1 MRLFNSWKL
10 LMKTLLLMFFCL
22 FILSFP
28 HTLYAQEQPTAKV
41 SLKDILK
48 DDAQP
53 EEQTT
58 EDELSIDENI
68 PEDEYRRG
76 QPRSSF
82 QGFLAA
88 VKKQDYAT
96 ATKYLDYRN
105 LPSEV
110 LSVGKEELAR
120 QLYVVL
126 SRTIW
131 VDINGISDE
140 ADGDLNEKNI
150 PSYREFFGN
159 INTKHGSVKLFLQH
173 VPRQD
178 DKVKI
183 WKISNSTVAKIPNL
197 SLEYAYTPLGE
208 WLSKNL
214 PAMSFLGVKLWQWL
228 YFLYMTFV
236 FFIIAKILTLSFS
249 YILKRFKPNVSTDTQ
264 QFIEKPLSLLLTVVL
279 LKFFIPEANATHESK
294 AVAEGA
300 TLLTIAW
307 VWVLF
312 RFVDLVKVKMAERFV
327 KQDKPLAV
335 YLLRPAGTVIKSII
349 AVATALIWFE
359 NLGFSATT
367 LLAGLGIGGLAIALA
382 AQKTVENIIGAITL
396 YTSAPV
402 KIGDFCRF
410 GKHLGVVEE
419 IGLRATRIRT
429 LDRTVI
435 YIANAKFIDMEI
447 ENFSER
453 ERIAFRPK
461 MYLTPTCTMANIEAL
476 LVALRA
482 HFSSLDT
489 LSAKPQRAHIKACTH
504 QGIELNILLYVATT
518 SFDDYLDEINQL
530 NLIIL
535 SLLEQH
541 HCQLQIVSDRV
552 SV

>member
-1 MRLFNSWKL
+1 MVYSQEDQA
-10 LMKTLLLMFFCL
+10 
-22 FILSFP
+22 
-28 HTLYAQEQPTAKV
+28 HTV
-41 SLKDILK
+41 SLKEILNTDIQSIEETSK
-48 DDAQP
+48 EESIIDD
-53 EEQTT
+53 
-58 EDELSIDENI
+58 NV
-68 PEDEYRRG
+68 PEDSYRRG

-82 QGFLAA
+82 QGFLSA
-88 VKKQDYAT
+88 VKKQDYKT
-96 ATKYLDYRN
+96 ATNYLDYRN
-105 LPSEV
+105 LPSDV
-110 LSVGKEELAR
+110 LTVGKEELAR

-140 ADGDLNEKNI
+140 PQGDLNEKNV
-150 PSYREFFGN
+150 PSYRESFGN
-159 INTKHGSVKLFLQH
+159 VTTKNGSVKLYLQH
-173 VPRQD
+173 VPRKN

-183 WKISNSTVAKIPNL
+183 WKISNSTVAKIPSL
-197 SLEYAYTPLGE
+197 SLEYAYTPFGE

-228 YFLYMTFV
+228 YFVFMIFV
-236 FFIIAKILTLSFS
+236 FYIIAKVLTLITS
-249 YILKRFKPNVSTDTQ
+249 YIIKRFNPNVSVDTQ
-264 QFIEKPLSLLLTVVL
+264 QFIEKPLSLLLTVIL
-279 LKFFIPEANATHESK
+279 LRLFIPDANATHESK

-307 VWVLF
+307 LWVLF
-312 RFVDLVKVKMAERFV
+312 RFVDLMKIKLAKRFV
-327 KQDKPLAV
+327 DQDKPLAV
-335 YLLRPAGTVIKSII
+335 FLLRPAGTVIKSII
-349 AVATALIWFE
+349 AVVTLLIWFE

-367 LLAGLGIGGLAIALA
+367 IVAGLGIGGLAIALA

-453 ERIAFRPK
+453 ESIAFRPK
-461 MYLTPTCTMANIEAL
+461 IYLIPSCSKDNLDAL
-476 LVALRA
+476 LGSLREF
-482 HFSSLDT
+482 FSSSDM
-489 LSAKPQRAHIKACTH
+489 LSAETQRAHIKACTYK
-504 QGIELNILLYVATT
+504 GIELNILLYVKTT
-518 SFDDYLDEINQL
+518 NFDAYLDEINQL
-530 NLIIL
+530 NLNIL

-541 HCQLQIVSDRV
+541 DCQLQVLNDRV
-552 SV
+552 SE

>member
-1 MRLFNSWKL
+1 
-10 LMKTLLLMFFCL
+10 MKTLLSIFFCL
-22 FILSFP
+22 FIQSFSLP
-28 HTLYAQEQPTAKV
+28 LYSQEQQDSKV

-48 DDAQP
+48 EDIP
-53 EEQTT
+53 TKEKVLK
-58 EDELSIDENI
+58 DELFIDENV

-82 QGFLAA
+82 QGFLYA
-88 VKKQDYAT
+88 VKKQDYERAT
-96 ATKYLDYRN
+96 NYLDYRN
-105 LPSEV
+105 LPADV
-110 LSVGKEELAR
+110 LEVGKEELAR

-131 VDINGISDE
+131 VDINGISD
-140 ADGDLNEKNI
+140 DPKGNLNEKNV
-150 PSYREFFGN
+150 PSYRDLFGN
-159 INTKHGSVKLFLQH
+159 INTKKGSVKLYLQH
-173 VPRQD
+173 VPRKE

-183 WKISNSTVAKIPNL
+183 WKISNSTVAKIPSL
-197 SLEYAYTPLGE
+197 TLEYAYTPLGE
-208 WLSKNL
+208 WLSKSL

-228 YFLYMTFV
+228 YFLFMIFV
-236 FFIIAKILTLSFS
+236 FYLIAKIITLTLS
-249 YILKRFKPNVSTDTQ
+249 YILKRLKPNVLPETQ

-279 LKFFIPEANATHESK
+279 LRFFMPEANATHESK

-307 VWVLF
+307 LWVLF
-312 RFVDLVKVKMAERFV
+312 RFIDLMKVKLAERFV
-327 KQDKPLAV
+327 DQDKPLAV
-335 YLLRPAGTVIKSII
+335 FLLRPAGTVLKSIV
-349 AVATALIWFE
+349 AVVTVLIWFE

-367 LLAGLGIGGLAIALA
+367 IIAGLGIGGLAIALA

-435 YIANAKFIDMEI
+435 YIANAKFVDMEI

-453 ERIAFRPK
+453 ECIAFRPK
-461 MYLTPTCTMANIEAL
+461 IYLMPSCTKVNVDAL
-476 LVALRA
+476 LNALREY
-482 HFSSLDT
+482 FSSVDM
-489 LSAKPQRAHIKACTH
+489 LSDEPQRAHLKACTYM
-504 QGIELNILLYVATT
+504 GIELNILLYVKTT
-518 SFDDYLDEINQL
+518 DFEVYLNEINQL
-530 NLIIL
+530 NLTIL

-541 HCQLQIVSDRV
+541 DCQLQVVNDRV
-552 SV
+552 PV